1 MTPIEIILILI
12 GAGIIIFSGFLVEK
26 SDGKN
31 NLLPN
36 DKNQNPAEL
45 TTDNIKEIKNKIDTI
60 ITQATDDT
68 IINTEDQLN
77 KITNEKIIAVNDYS
91 KIVLDKVSQNHEEV
105 VFLYNMLNEK
115 ESEIKELLNQMESSK
130 TTIYENKVE
139 ALPKV
144 NLTSNETE
152 EVMNRNKDL
161 EVNTG
166 DTVENSNHEI
176 LELYKNG
183 KSILE
188 ISKLLEIGQGE
199 VKLVIDLFN

>member
-26 SDGKN
+26 SNGKN
-31 NLLPN
+31 VLLPN
-36 DKNQNPAEL
+36 DNNQNPAEL
-45 TTDNIKEIKNKIDTI
+45 TTENIKEIKNKIDTI

-115 ESEIKELLNQMESSK
+115 ESEIKELLNQMENSK

-144 NLTSNETE
+144 NLTSNETK
-152 EVMNRNKDL
+152 EVMNRNKDI

-166 DTVENSNHEI
+166 DTGENSNHEI
-176 LELYKNG
+176 LELYKHG